1 MNTET
6 KPSPLTLPSFKTEII
21 DYKGTTWFAVGLAL
35 TRIVAVILR
44 NHHSVLTV
52 SLVLEGEYGL
62 SGVSLGVP
70 GILSQE
76 GVEKV
81 LQVALPPDEQSA
93 RVKSAG
99 VLREAIE
106 QLEWAAVS

>member
-1 MNTET
+1 M
-6 KPSPLTLPSFKTEII
+6 
-21 DYKGTTWFAVGLAL
+21 D
-35 TRIVAVILR
+35 
-44 NHHSVLTV
+44 TV
-52 SLVLEGEYGL
+52 SLGLEGEYGL

-70 GILSQE
+70 CILSQE

-93 RVKSAG
+93 LVKSAA